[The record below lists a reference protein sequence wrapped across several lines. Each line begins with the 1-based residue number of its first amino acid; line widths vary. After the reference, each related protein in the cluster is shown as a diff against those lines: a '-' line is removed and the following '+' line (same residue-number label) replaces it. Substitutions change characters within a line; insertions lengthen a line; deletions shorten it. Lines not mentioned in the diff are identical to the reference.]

1 MIESTLIKVAIKPFM
16 LLLHVTVLAPET
28 GGISTSLDRIY
39 TPSEEA
45 CEATSKQLLAGLNW
59 IKQKRDKDGKI
70 TYTVAYSIAKAIC
83 IPMRGVQHMP
93 GRRGGET

>member
-16 LLLHVTVLAPET
+16 LLLHVTVLAPQT

-39 TPSEEA
+39 TPSEAA

-59 IKQKRDKDGKI
+59 IKQKKNTNGKV

-93 GRRGGET
+93 GRMGGEG